1 MHHTAPLCFTDDVVC
16 FGSWAAPS
24 LLHTFFFLSFWYR
37 SIFNFNHPKNIFQ
50 KWFGFFF
57 RCFLAKS
64 NQALYAPCGETS
76 VFALVK
82 SSLDCRLWQWH
93 AYLLESVLLLAG
105 CCERVFLYHE
115 EDPPIIHHCCSLWT
129 SRPFYVAEL
138 ISAFFFYQNE
148 PNCWFGQFECS
159 CDLSNGFVLFLKS
172 NNCLF
177 HLHGEVIWLHDV
189 RSQQQLPH
197 ANDTLRINPRPFTCL
212 FDLEITIWNNHP
224 EHAIKWLLSQLSN
237 YSWKGGGGVH
247 SCNSLTFPPIV
258 MRISLH

>member
-1 MHHTAPLCFTDDVVC
+1 M
-16 FGSWAAPS
+16 
-24 LLHTFFFLSFWYR
+24 
-37 SIFNFNHPKNIFQ
+37 
-50 KWFGFFF
+50 
-57 RCFLAKS
+57 FLAKS

-115 EDPPIIHHCCSLWT
+115 EDHPPLLFSVDVQAFLCCWAHQCVL
-129 SRPFYVAEL
+129 
-138 ISAFFFYQNE
+138 FYQNE

-159 CDLSNGFVLFLKS
+159 CNLSNGFVLFLKS

-177 HLHGEVIWLHDV
+177 HLHGEVIWPHDV
-189 RSQQQLPH
+189 HSQQQLPH

-212 FDLEITIWNNHP
+212 IDLEITT
-224 EHAIKWLLSQLSN
+224 
-237 YSWKGGGGVH
+237 G
-247 SCNSLTFPPIV
+247 
-258 MRISLH
+258 